1 MPGNIEI
8 KRGQSFQDGTGLS
21 VRVQEVDASHRVHFS
36 VVQDGEVE
44 RGGQPGEMSYFAFVQ
59 RFTRIESVER
69 ACARIKRLGYVASRH
84 VRIYG
89 EEFELLS
96 DPFLQANQIA
106 ICAKAKGD
114 SGIRILRLPV
124 TLVHSAMARR
134 DFGFC

>member
-1 MPGNIEI
+1 LLGANRAVPRNYNKKKKFMTWHDACSIGLQTIYLQVPVEAQMPGNIEI

-69 ACARIKRLGYVASRH
+69 A
-84 VRIYG
+84 
-89 EEFELLS
+89 
-96 DPFLQANQIA
+96 
-106 ICAKAKGD
+106 
-114 SGIRILRLPV
+114 
-124 TLVHSAMARR
+124 
-134 DFGFC
+134 